1 MDNKEVEKKIQES
14 ADNIEVRD
22 YSLIWNNIKDRVQPE
37 KRNKRRRLLPIV
49 VSAACVAL
57 VCAVA
62 VPVAVNYW
70 GSEPETVYFYDELI
84 TETMPLDELCEEL
97 SAAGI
102 EYADFSGYEVM
113 GSMLLKTG
121 DFKVKGGLVELTDDS
136 ENPTFFLSLRLYDE
150 DVIVRF
156 VPEIVYDSRHVA
168 NGTEV
173 EYTIQEATSDGVY
186 VYNIRANYRGAD
198 YYMEYT
204 CFTEDITPFLD
215 AFFS

>member
-113 GSMLLKTG
+113 GSMLFKTG

-150 DVIVRF
+150 DVIVEF
-156 VPEIVYDSRHVA
+156 VPEIVYDSRYVA

-186 VYNIRANYRGAD
+186 VYNIHANYRGAN

>member
-1 MDNKEVEKKIQES
+1 MEQRNVSGGLDDKEAEKKIREN

-37 KRNKRRRLLPIV
+37 KRKKRRHRLPIA
-49 VSAACVAL
+49 VSAACAAV

-62 VPVAVNYW
+62 VPIAVNYW

-113 GSMLLKTG
+113 GSMLFKTG

-136 ENPTFFLSLRLYDE
+136 ENPTFFLAVRLLR
-150 DVIVRF
+150 
-156 VPEIVYDSRHVA
+156 
-168 NGTEV
+168 
-173 EYTIQEATSDGVY
+173 
-186 VYNIRANYRGAD
+186 
-198 YYMEYT
+198 
-204 CFTEDITPFLD
+204 
-215 AFFS
+215 

>member
-14 ADNIEVRD
+14 TDNIEVRD

-37 KRNKRRRLLPIV
+37 KKRKKRRRLLPIA
-49 VSAACVAL
+49 VSAACAAV

-62 VPVAVNYW
+62 VPIAVRYL
-70 GSEPETVYFYDELI
+70 SPESETVYFDDELV

-97 SAAGI
+97 TAAGM

-136 ENPTFFLSLRLYDE
+136 ENPTFFLAVRLLR
-150 DVIVRF
+150 
-156 VPEIVYDSRHVA
+156 
-168 NGTEV
+168 
-173 EYTIQEATSDGVY
+173 
-186 VYNIRANYRGAD
+186 
-198 YYMEYT
+198 
-204 CFTEDITPFLD
+204 
-215 AFFS
+215 

>member
-1 MDNKEVEKKIQES
+1 MNDKEVEKKIQES

-22 YSLIWNNIKDRVQPE
+22 YSLIWTNIKDRVQPE

-113 GSMLLKTG
+113 GSMLFKTG

-150 DVIVRF
+150 DVIVEF
-156 VPEIVYDSRHVA
+156 VPEIVYDSRYVA

-186 VYNIRANYRGAD
+186 VYNIHANYRGAN